1 MSRRR
6 KIQERVVLP
15 DPKYKSVILS
25 KFINNVMRRG
35 KKSIAERTVYNALGI
50 IEEKT
55 KKDAME
61 VFNQALENVRP
72 LVKVVSKRVGGANYQ
87 VPIEVNAKNA
97 QALAFR
103 WIIGYAKKRSEKTM
117 QDRLAGELLAA
128 YKQEGSSIKKR
139 EDTHKMAE
147 SNKAFAHLRW

>member
-25 KFINNVMRRG
+25 KFINNVMLRG
-35 KKSIAERTVYNALGI
+35 KKSIAETIVYNALGI

-55 KKDAME
+55 KKDPME

-72 LVKVVSKRVGGANYQ
+72 LVKVVSKRVGGSNYQ

-103 WIIGYAKKRSEKTM
+103 WIISYAKKRSENTM

-128 YKQEGSSIKKR
+128 YKNEGASVKKR

>member
-15 DPKYKSVILS
+15 DPKFKSVVLS

-35 KKSIAERTVYNALGI
+35 KKSIAETTVYNALEI

-55 KKDAME
+55 KKDPME
-61 VFNQALENVRP
+61 VFNQALDNVRP
-72 LVKVVSKRVGGANYQ
+72 LVKVVSKRVGGSNYQ
-87 VPIEVNAKNA
+87 IPIEVNPKNA
-97 QALAFR
+97 QAIAFR
-103 WIIGYAKKRSEKTM
+103 WIIGFAKKRSEKTM

-128 YKQEGSSIKKR
+128 YKNEGASIKKR

>member
-6 KIQERVVLP
+6 KIQERVILP

-35 KKSIAERTVYNALGI
+35 KKSIAETTVYNALDI

-55 KKDAME
+55 KKDPME
-61 VFNQALENVRP
+61 VFSQAMENVRP
-72 LVKVVSKRVGGANYQ
+72 LVKVVSKRVGGSNYQ
-87 VPIEVNAKNA
+87 IPIEVNAKNA
-97 QALAFR
+97 QAIAFR
-103 WIIGYAKKRSEKTM
+103 WIIGFAKKRSENTM

-128 YKQEGSSIKKR
+128 YKNEGASVKKR